1 MIFHCPE
8 CGGVFDDEDG
18 CWAKFGELLALE
30 FVDEAYG
37 RAHHLTVAT
46 YMLQHPTRLSRR
58 GWFEMRGL
66 LRLHLRDGMSV
77 AGLRQRIRSAGVNA
91 SKGWKMKADGTCC
104 QEAVGLPWP
113 LTVADIAADD
123 RHGYGERVNA
133 WAVAAL
139 DLADGV
145 AGDD

>member
-1 MIFHCPE
+1 MAFRCPE
-8 CGGVFDDEDG
+8 CGGVFDDPDG
-18 CWAKFGELLALE
+18 CWGQFGALLALE

-37 RAHHLTVAT
+37 KVHHLTVAT

-66 LRLHLRDGMSV
+66 LRLHLRDGVSV
-77 AGLRQRIRSAGVNA
+77 AGLRQRIRSAGVDA
-91 SKGWKMKADGTCC
+91 SKGWKMTADGTCC
-104 QEAVGLPWP
+104 QAAVGLDWP
-113 LTVADIAADD
+113 LTVADIDVED
-123 RHGYGERVNA
+123 RDGYGERVTA

-145 AGDD
+145 ADVS